1 MKKTVLLI
9 VCVLAAGVVTAQS
22 HSFRDTT
29 YVRYQQFDFDAWLA
43 ADTVGDRYK
52 NLRIAPANPEVCFSN
67 TLLEPSDVLQY
78 NYIDNPAGVDVAG
91 ISAVIYDIQNQVV
104 PLEYLMLYEAS
115 PDTFELLE
123 RVEWTGIDMSGFPLF
138 GFVKR
143 EAACTYASFAVP
155 VDSSLY
161 DNATNHR
168 NLHYRIFDYYFDK
181 PVRVYDSFYVGG
193 TYYNIEPFFT
203 GETGLSMGGGSY
215 ITFYTGSKQDGC
227 YEPSLWKLYHYYM
240 AHSSPYPLHQWYW
253 NTTTQFL
260 MVLPIIEV
268 VDTEFA
274 HAPECPRVSGLFV
287 RGNYT
292 DTVTVQWTADSLH
305 TEYELSYGREGTAAA
320 DGTIVR
326 LNNTTRW
333 QFTDTSYSDIPMVAY
348 VRTVCREYDTLRRSG
363 WSLVRWRLHHSR
375 PDDTAQHEGIAV
387 PEEGSDLSRFV
398 RLMPNP
404 ASGSVVV
411 ASSYGIEGVEV
422 YDVRGERVLEL
433 SGTGRGTA
441 ADFDVSKWAKGTYV
455 VLVRTPAGT
464 TTKRL
469 VVN

>member
-1 MKKTVLLI
+1 MKKIALFLICLL
-9 VCVLAAGVVTAQS
+9 LAVGVAAQS
-22 HSFRDTT
+22 HSFRDTS
-29 YVRYQQFDFDAWLA
+29 YVKYEQFDLVGFLSDTSYSNGIIMGPPREPTTQGYLA
-43 ADTVGDRYK
+43 NDD
-52 NLRIAPANPEVCFSN
+52 LI
-67 TLLEPSDVLQY
+67 QY
-78 NYIDNPAGVDVAG
+78 NYTGDPNGLKVVG
-91 ISAVIYDIQNQVV
+91 ISAVVSPDALTVD
-104 PLEYLMLYEAS
+104 PTAPPEYLLLYDAVT
-115 PDTFELLE
+115 DTFELKATVPWQE
-123 RVEWTGIDMSGFPLF
+123 ADTAGRPYYDWIVGVDDGKPITWTEAYHQLVPHNHIVYDM
-138 GFVKR
+138 
-143 EAACTYASFAVP
+143 
-155 VDSSLY
+155 
-161 DNATNHR
+161 
-168 NLHYRIFDYYFDK
+168 YFDE

-193 TYYNIEPFFT
+193 TS
-203 GETGLSMGGGSY
+203 GLASNY
-215 ITFYTGSKQDGC
+215 LGSKYYC
-227 YEPSLWKLYHYYM
+227 YNLMRYDPATGAVSTGYRPILWKI
-240 AHSSPYPLHQWYW
+240 YPHDSHGGTCTPNRWYW
-253 NTTTQFL
+253 AQTNQWL

-363 WSLVRWRLHHSR
+363 WSSVRWRLHHSR